1 MEPWRCGRGIGTDA
15 ASSFVKAGTGG
26 TEGIEE
32 EAFSLRGPGIRFVDE
47 EPGPGPGCE
56 PQLPVVKVVVLVLPC
71 SVDGEVVGEFVV
83 DEFDGTVCL
92 FVWVS
97 GCLLIGFLVGGLVC
111 GFVSLPLAVYP
122 SLSDGDIAFASDD
135 LFRS

>member
-1 MEPWRCGRGIGTDA
+1 
-15 ASSFVKAGTGG
+15 
-26 TEGIEE
+26 
-32 EAFSLRGPGIRFVDE
+32 
-47 EPGPGPGCE
+47 
-56 PQLPVVKVVVLVLPC
+56 VLVLPC

-97 GCLLIGFLVGGLVC
+97 GCLLIGFLVGGLVW